1 MHTIYLKGYNLKGN
15 FVERKFNG
23 FLQKLQNN
31 VPAKFKKI
39 ISPAKLNSRKI
50 LKNHWSTKMNSREI
64 KLENKFSMKF
74 FWFNL

>member
-31 VPAKFKKI
+31 VPAKT
-39 ISPAKLNSRKI
+39 AK
-50 LKNHWSTKMNSREI
+50 
-64 KLENKFSMKF
+64 
-74 FWFNL
+74 